1 MVFLNRFIL
10 RQDMEVT
17 MEKVWIRYKGFY
29 ILRLSDT
36 SWGINYDTG
45 GRCWQ
50 LQVYDSLDKA
60 LRWIDGN

>member
-1 MVFLNRFIL
+1 
-10 RQDMEVT
+10 

-45 GRCWQ
+45 GRCWE
-50 LQVYDSLDKA
+50 LQVYDSLEKA